1 MIYLIQ
7 YTRLALLEKI
17 FMDNIQLLGTIMA
30 VLGLVIL
37 FGGFYWLIKKDK

>member
-1 MIYLIQ
+1 MIYLVQ
-7 YTRLALLEKI
+7 NARSALREN

-30 VLGLVIL
+30 VLSLVIL